1 MEIGLLDNWRKDLHA
16 PRDAVDG
23 SVDMDRLNRN
33 TPEGGR
39 QSRQVLQ
46 VSEALFGP
54 VLLLLLALRLRSTP
68 LDLLETGK
76 GLKLQA
82 ERPHLVSLGSGR
94 LSVAITL
101 LPLPEGRTTLGN
113 GPADIS
119 IQGPGVAPHH
129 CYIENKCG
137 VITLHPCGNLCAVD
151 GLQLTQP
158 VRLSQDVSTK
168 NQFGSVSDL
177 NHEGF
182 FELSSKKKNFP
193 TSPGSG
199 MSGSQLLVPG
209 GSASSENSGGG
220 RQWSRITAS
229 ETFIRTWTEAELR
242 GCMLCFGQSAFF
254 RFNHP
259 EEALRMKSMVPQ
271 GGSVSTGDYRLCP
284 DAESLVN
291 GNHQAGPA
299 QAGPAPGD
307 RVQSEHSAIVS
318 SIEKDLQDIMDS
330 LAMDDAQPSSSEGKP
345 LSGHAIPHSPLS
357 PMVNGG
363 GRYLLS
369 PPTSPGAMS
378 VGSSYENTSPPFSPL
393 SSPSAASSG
402 SFTSPSPSGGPLDPS
417 CSLPPVPLRSS
428 SYKFTSQPPVPQPRT
443 TLGIGGAGQESP
455 RLQRKL
461 LTEAPPSPRAQGREG
476 AASPSR
482 SPVVISPESLGGRN
496 IMPSSPRLPLKFP
509 TSSSPSSPRTKKAT
523 VLQERPASPFRE
535 VAGLV
540 DSLSSSPSR
549 QVPQHTRTFQ
559 PPLDPIV
566 HIIQGSPVQQS
577 PRALQPPES
586 PRTSR
591 RNVELNGSSMR
602 ELPPLSPSVA
612 RRGVPVLPGALP
624 GTVPTLRTP
633 DSPSCLGKFVPESPR
648 LRSKSGSTSEDP
660 VCSRGV
666 RARSPSPTSP
676 MEGGAGARKP
686 SAGGSLSP
694 AYSLGSLPGSS
705 PVPSPRTQRK
715 MAAGRAPPGMRER
728 KNSISEIS
736 DNEDELVEY
745 HRRQREER
753 LREQE
758 MERLK
763 QLQESPPLSSPPPIR
778 PGVGGNDSIFSLV
791 TQPPVCLMDRY
802 HMVHGSGTVPGPPGR
817 GPSRERVVV
826 CLLTVAQK
834 KPTFVNSLTAL
845 VKLRFYP
852 GRPSCH
858 PNPGRSPVSVG
869 TSRRGREWERVGESG
884 REWELALRNQLCDA
898 NGRAFE
904 PPAARERPFLG
915 PRAAGS
921 SARSSPH
928 LCRRARRVLHSAHAR
943 QIERADASAGR
954 CCASIMSL
962 TERQRLETILNLCA
976 EYNKGEGGGLEPL
989 GSGRTGF
996 PGVLSDGP
1004 AQKPS
1009 LDGVLAGAPLPAAFQ
1024 LLQKQRE
1031 SDEENLKEECSS
1043 TESTHQEVRTS
1054 PAPGSS
1060 AAAALLNGDRQHEDS
1075 SGSGSPGRLELG
1087 YLEDERV
1094 RALARIDELKSR
1106 LMELEQQLQES
1117 KQEAEMERALLQGER
1132 QAEAEQMESEADV
1145 IAQLQHKLDELESAI
1160 QREKDKERANLE
1172 AERRALQSLQEGYA
1186 ELKNQLHNCP
1196 ESLREHLQEQ
1206 LKRDGEAL
1214 EAGTKKFEDL
1224 EFQQLER
1231 ESSLEEERETMSQQL
1246 LLERAEYHSS
1256 VAKRK
1261 VRRRALGEDLRSG
1274 GPGHPAGPAGVS
1286 GARASGGG
1294 ADGRPADAAEE
1305 KERLAELEKRYHGLT
1320 GGRGFPK
1327 SSSAMREV
1335 SVGCSASIL
1344 ETGSAPHVGEA
1355 GLLSED
1361 ARSSQHSLCRASA
1374 SYSRPSPPCQFYPSS
1389 PTENYVTMGQL
1400 NQIYGMPKV
1409 ESSPTSPLHQPLQ
1422 SGAGDPAFS
1431 YLPSPCGSSP
1441 SLSVEHHTDAGRSR
1455 LDLEQ
1460 WYRGLMA
1467 GSGPLCPSLLPPK
1480 SQSGCR
1486 PVLQVFRSKLDSD
1499 SGPSLH
1505 QSRSGSTSPLQQGA
1519 ATLGRH
1525 SKGPLM
1531 AAGSTG
1537 SLPRNLAATLQDIEA
1552 KRQLA
1557 LQQKAPPTA
1566 PGWRPESDPLRSVR
1580 APQTSRLNPSARGS
1594 AGQQVIE
1601 EQRRR
1606 LAELKQRAVAE
1617 AQYQWEALHGSQTH
1631 LLTSPPPS
1639 SFSPLTVCRG
1649 APPPLVHHSIL
1660 HHQPPA
1666 AGDRPYDT
1674 LSLESSDSVDTSI
1687 STGNNSA
1694 CSPDNTSSVGG
1705 ADALKIEEMEKML
1718 REAQLEKA
1726 RLIES
1731 RERESLA
1738 RRQML
1743 EEERRRREEAEKR
1756 LQDETFHRQQLVEK
1770 EVKMRAK
1777 NFSQVSPPMTRYL
1790 PIRKEEFDLR
1800 SHVESSGHS
1809 VDTCYQVILTEKMC
1823 KGYLV
1828 KMGGKIKSWKKRWFV
1843 FDRLKRTFSYYVGK
1857 IYGHADKHETK
1868 LKGVIY
1874 FQAIEEVYYD
1884 HLRSA
1889 TKSPNPPLTFCV
1901 KTHDR
1906 LYFMVAPSAEAM
1918 RIWMDVIV
1926 TGAEGYTQFM
1936 N

>member
-1 MEIGLLDNWRKDLHA
+1 MSNGIPLGIWRSCWANHRQLPQDLHA

-46 VSEALFGP
+46 
-54 VLLLLLALRLRSTP
+54 STP

-113 GPADIS
+113 GLADIS

-158 VRLSQDVSTK
+158 VRLSQ
-168 NQFGSVSDL
+168 
-177 NHEGF
+177 
-182 FELSSKKKNFP
+182 
-193 TSPGSG
+193 
-199 MSGSQLLVPG
+199 
-209 GSASSENSGGG
+209 
-220 RQWSRITAS
+220 
-229 ETFIRTWTEAELR
+229 

-428 SYKFTSQPPVPQPRT
+428 SYKFTSPPPVPQPRT

-566 HIIQGSPVQQS
+566 HIIQGSPIQQS

-591 RNVELNGSSMR
+591 RNMELNGSSMR

-676 MEGGAGARKP
+676 LEGGAGARKP

-758 MERLK
+758 MERL
-763 QLQESPPLSSPPPIR
+763 
-778 PGVGGNDSIFSLV
+778 
-791 TQPPVCLMDRY
+791 
-802 HMVHGSGTVPGPPGR
+802 
-817 GPSRERVVV
+817 
-826 CLLTVAQK
+826 
-834 KPTFVNSLTAL
+834 
-845 VKLRFYP
+845 
-852 GRPSCH
+852 
-858 PNPGRSPVSVG
+858 
-869 TSRRGREWERVGESG
+869 
-884 REWELALRNQLCDA
+884 
-898 NGRAFE
+898 
-904 PPAARERPFLG
+904 
-915 PRAAGS
+915 
-921 SARSSPH
+921 
-928 LCRRARRVLHSAHAR
+928 
-943 QIERADASAGR
+943 
-954 CCASIMSL
+954 
-962 TERQRLETILNLCA
+962 ERQRLETILNLCA

-989 GSGRTGF
+989 SSGRTGF

-1132 QAEAEQMESEADV
+1132 QAEAEQLESEADV

-1261 VRRRALGEDLRSG
+1261 EKLSALEAQATQLGLQ
-1274 GPGHPAGPAGVS
+1274 
-1286 GARASGGG
+1286 ASQE
-1294 ADGRPADAAEE
+1294 RERLVEERTVVLQTLQKE

-1327 SSSAMREV
+1327 SSSAMREEV
-1335 SVGCSASIL
+1335 L
-1344 ETGSAPHVGEA
+1344 HVGEA

-1431 YLPSPCGSSP
+1431 YLPSPRGSSP
-1441 SLSVEHHTDAGRSR
+1441 SLSVEHHTEAGRSR

-1499 SGPSLH
+1499 SGPSPH

-1557 LQQKAPPTA
+1557 LQQK
-1566 PGWRPESDPLRSVR
+1566 
-1580 APQTSRLNPSARGS
+1580 
-1594 AGQQVIE
+1594 GQQVIE

-1639 SFSPLTVCRG
+1639 SFSPLTACRG

-1777 NFSQVSPPMTRYL
+1777 NFSQARPMTRYL
-1790 PIRKEEFDLR
+1790 PIRREEFDLR
-1800 SHVESSGHS
+1800 SHVESSGHN

-1843 FDRLKRTFSYYVGK
+1843 FDRLKRTFSYYV
-1857 IYGHADKHETK
+1857 DKHETK